1 MRAVL
6 EIDSLDVYHGR
17 LQVLWDLSLAVG
29 DGECVTV
36 LGPNGA
42 GKTTLVETVMG
53 LNRPAR
59 GSIRFGGEE
68 LVGLRPNEVVSRGI
82 AIVPEKRELF
92 PRMTVAENLA
102 LGAYAR
108 ESGDDARIYELFPVL
123 AERRDQ
129 LAGTMSGGEQQMLAI
144 ARALAARPALLIL
157 DEPSLGLSP
166 LYVST
171 VLESI
176 AALNREGL
184 TILLLEQNVRS
195 ALEVSDRAYV
205 LENGRAVIEG
215 SSRDLLEDPRV
226 QASYLGV

>member
-1 MRAVL
+1 VL
-6 EIDSLDVYHGR
+6 EIESLDVYHGR

-53 LNRPAR
+53 LNKPAR
-59 GSIRFGGEE
+59 GAVRFGGEDI
-68 LVGLRPNEVVSRGI
+68 VGLRPNEVVSRGI
-82 AIVPEKRELF
+82 SIVPERRELF

-108 ESGDDARIYELFPVL
+108 GGEVDPRVYDLFPVL

-144 ARALAARPALLIL
+144 GRALAARPRLLIL

-166 LYVST
+166 LFVST
-171 VLESI
+171 VLASI
-176 AALNREGL
+176 AALNAEGL

-195 ALEVSDRAYV
+195 ALDVSDRAYV
-205 LENGRAVIEG
+205 LENGRVVLEG
-215 SSRDLLEDPRV
+215 PSEALLDDPQV

>member
-1 MRAVL
+1 ML
-6 EIDSLDVYHGR
+6 EIDSLDVYHGQ
-17 LQVLWDLSLAVG
+17 LHVLWDLSLTVG
-29 DGECVTV
+29 NGECVTV

-53 LNRPAR
+53 LNRPTR
-59 GSIRFGGEE
+59 GSIRFDGQE
-68 LVGLRPNEVVSRGI
+68 LTGLRPNEVVSRGI

-102 LGAYAR
+102 LGAYTR
-108 ESGDDARIYELFPVL
+108 GVGDNARIYDLFPIL

-144 ARALAARPALLIL
+144 ARALAARPQLLIL

-166 LYVST
+166 LFVST

-176 AALNREGL
+176 AALNAEGL

-205 LENGRAVIEG
+205 LENGRIALEG
-215 SSRDLLEDPRV
+215 PSKALLDDPKV

>member
-1 MRAVL
+1 VL

-17 LQVLWDLSLAVG
+17 LQVLWGLSLSVG

-59 GSIRFGGEE
+59 GSIRFDGLE
-68 LVGLRPNEVVSRGI
+68 LTGLRPNDVVSRGI
-82 AIVPEKRELF
+82 SIVPEKRELF

-108 ESGDDARIYELFPVL
+108 GGEIDARVYELFPVL

-144 ARALAARPALLIL
+144 ARALAARPSLLIL

-166 LYVST
+166 LFVST
-171 VLESI
+171 VLRSI
-176 AALNREGL
+176 AALNAEGL

-205 LENGRAVIEG
+205 LENGRVVLEG
-215 SSRDLLEDPRV
+215 PSEALLDDPKV

>member
-1 MRAVL
+1 ML
-6 EIDSLDVYHGR
+6 EIDALDVFHGR
-17 LQVLWDLSLAVG
+17 LQVLWDLSLHVG
-29 DGECVTV
+29 DGEIVTV

-59 GSIRFGGEE
+59 GSVRFDGEE
-68 LVGLRPNEVVSRGI
+68 LAGLKPNEVVRRGI
-82 AIVPEKRELF
+82 SIVPEKRELF

-102 LGAYAR
+102 LGAYTR
-108 ESGDDARIYELFPVL
+108 EDGGDDARIYDLFPVL

-144 ARALAARPALLIL
+144 ARSLAARPRLLIL

-166 LYVST
+166 LFVST

-195 ALEVSDRAYV
+195 ALEVSNRGYV
-205 LENGRAVIEG
+205 LENGRLVLEG
-215 SSRDLLEDPRV
+215 PSQVLLDDPRV
-226 QASYLGV
+226 QASYLGL

>member
-59 GSIRFGGEE
+59 GSIRFDGEE

-108 ESGDDARIYELFPVL
+108 DAGDDARIYELFPVL

-144 ARALAARPALLIL
+144 ARALAARPDLLIL

-205 LENGRAVIEG
+205 LENGRGVIEG
-215 SSRDLLEDPRV
+215 PSGDLLEDPRV
-226 QASYLGV
+226 RASYLGV

>member
-1 MRAVL
+1 ML

-17 LQVLWDLSLAVG
+17 LQVLWDLSLNVG

-36 LGPNGA
+36 LGSNGA

-59 GSIRFGGEE
+59 GSIRFDGQE
-68 LVGLRPNEVVSRGI
+68 LTGLRPNEVVSRGI
-82 AIVPEKRELF
+82 SIVPEKRELF

-108 ESGDDARIYELFPVL
+108 GSGDDARIYELFPVL

-144 ARALAARPALLIL
+144 ARALAARPRLLIL

-166 LYVST
+166 LFVSS
-171 VLESI
+171 VLDSI
-176 AALNREGL
+176 AALNAEGL

-205 LENGRAVIEG
+205 LENGRVVLEG
-215 SSRDLLEDPRV
+215 PSRPLLDDPRV
-226 QASYLGV
+226 QASYLGI

>member
-1 MRAVL
+1 VL
-6 EIDSLDVYHGR
+6 EIQSLDVFHGR

-42 GKTTLVETVMG
+42 GKSTLVESVMG

-59 GSIRFGGEE
+59 GSIRFEDEE
-68 LVGLRPNEVVSRGI
+68 ITGLKPNDVAARGI

-92 PRMTVAENLA
+92 GRMTVAENLA
-102 LGAYAR
+102 LGAYGHGG
-108 ESGDDARIYELFPVL
+108 EVDARVYDLFPVL

-144 ARALAARPALLIL
+144 GRALAARPRLLIL

-184 TILLLEQNVRS
+184 TVLLLEQNVRS
-195 ALEVSDRAYV
+195 ALEYSDRGYV
-205 LENGRAVIEG
+205 LENGRVVIEG
-215 SSRDLLEDPRV
+215 PSAALLEDPRV
-226 QASYLGV
+226 QASYLGL

>member
-1 MRAVL
+1 VL

-17 LQVLWDLSLAVG
+17 LQVIWDLSLTVG

-59 GSIRFGGEE
+59 GSIRFDGQE
-68 LVGLRPNEVVSRGI
+68 LTDLRPNEVVTRGI
-82 AIVPEKRELF
+82 SIVPEKRELF

-108 ESGDDARIYELFPVL
+108 DSLDDARIYELFPVL

-144 ARALAARPALLIL
+144 ARALAAQPRLLIL

-166 LYVST
+166 LFVST

-195 ALEVSDRAYV
+195 ALDVSDRAYV
-205 LENGRAVIEG
+205 LENGRVVLEG
-215 SSRDLLEDPRV
+215 PSTALLDDPKV
-226 QASYLGV
+226 QASYLGL

>member
-1 MRAVL
+1 ML
-6 EIDSLDVYHGR
+6 EIDSVDVYHGR
-17 LQVLWDLSLAVG
+17 LQVLWNLSLTVG

-59 GSIRFGGEE
+59 GAIRFDGQE
-68 LVGLRPNEVVSRGI
+68 LAGLKPNEVVARGI
-82 AIVPEKRELF
+82 SIVPEKRELF

-108 ESGDDARIYELFPVL
+108 GAGNDARIYELFPIL
-123 AERRDQ
+123 AERKSQ

-144 ARALAARPALLIL
+144 ARALAARPRLLIL

-166 LYVST
+166 LFVST
-171 VLESI
+171 VLESV
-176 AALNREGL
+176 AALNAEGL

-205 LENGRAVIEG
+205 LENGRVAIEG
-215 SSRDLLEDPRV
+215 PSEALLDDPKVRS
-226 QASYLGV
+226 AYLGI

>member
-1 MRAVL
+1 ML
-6 EIDSLDVYHGR
+6 EIASLDVYHGR
-17 LQVLWDLSLAVG
+17 LQVLWDLSLTIG

-59 GSIRFGGEE
+59 GSIRFDGEE
-68 LVGLRPNEVVSRGI
+68 LVGLRPNEGVSRGI

-108 ESGDDARIYELFPVL
+108 GAGDDARIYDLFPVL
-123 AERRDQ
+123 ADRRNQ

-144 ARALAARPALLIL
+144 ARALAARPSLLIL

-184 TILLLEQNVRS
+184 TILLLAQNVRS

-215 SSRDLLEDPRV
+215 PSADLLEDPRV

>member
-1 MRAVL
+1 VL

-17 LQVLWDLSLAVG
+17 LQVLWDLSLSVG

-53 LNRPAR
+53 LNRPVR
-59 GSIRFGGEE
+59 GAIRFDGQD

-82 AIVPEKRELF
+82 SIMPEKRELF

-102 LGAYAR
+102 LGAYGRQGEVNAR
-108 ESGDDARIYELFPVL
+108 VYDLFPVL

-144 ARALAARPALLIL
+144 ARALAANPRLLIL

-166 LYVST
+166 LFVST

-176 AALNREGL
+176 AALNAEGL

-205 LENGRAVIEG
+205 LENGRVALEG
-215 SSRDLLEDPRV
+215 PSRALLDDPKV
-226 QASYLGV
+226 QASYLGL

>member
-1 MRAVL
+1 ML

-17 LQVLWDLSLAVG
+17 LQVLWGLSLSVG

-59 GSIRFGGEE
+59 GSIRFDGQE
-68 LVGLRPNEVVSRGI
+68 LTGLRPNEVVSRGI
-82 AIVPEKRELF
+82 SIVPEKRELF

-108 ESGDDARIYELFPVL
+108 GGGDRCPGLRTLPGPRRAPGPACRDHVRRRAADARD
-123 AERRDQ
+123 R
-129 LAGTMSGGEQQMLAI
+129 S
-144 ARALAARPALLIL
+144 RPRCPPRLLIL

-166 LYVST
+166 LFVST

-176 AALNREGL
+176 AALNAEGL

-205 LENGRAVIEG
+205 LENGRVVLEG
-215 SSRDLLEDPRV
+215 PSKALLDDPKV

>member
-1 MRAVL
+1 VL

-17 LQVLWDLSLAVG
+17 LQVLWDLSLTVG

-53 LNRPAR
+53 LNRPSR
-59 GSIRFGGEE
+59 GTIRFDGQE
-68 LVGLRPNEVVSRGI
+68 LIGLRPNEVVTRGI
-82 AIVPEKRELF
+82 SIVPEKRELF

-102 LGAYAR
+102 LGAYSR
-108 ESGDDARIYELFPVL
+108 ESGDFTRIYELFPIL

-144 ARALAARPALLIL
+144 ARALAAKPRLLIL

-166 LYVST
+166 LFVST

-176 AALNREGL
+176 AALNAEGL

-205 LENGRAVIEG
+205 LENGRVVLEG
-215 SSRDLLEDPRV
+215 PSRPLLDDPKV
-226 QASYLGV
+226 QASYLGL

>member
-1 MRAVL
+1 ML

-17 LQVLWDLSLAVG
+17 LQVLWNLSLTVG

-59 GSIRFGGEE
+59 GAIRFDGQE
-68 LVGLRPNEVVSRGI
+68 LVGLRPNEVVARGI
-82 AIVPEKRELF
+82 SIVPEKRELF

-108 ESGDDARIYELFPVL
+108 GAGDDAKIYELFPIL
-123 AERRDQ
+123 AERKDQ

-144 ARALAARPALLIL
+144 ARALAARPRLLIL

-166 LYVST
+166 LFVST
-171 VLESI
+171 VLESV
-176 AALNREGL
+176 AALNAEGL

-205 LENGRAVIEG
+205 LENGRVAIEG
-215 SSRDLLEDPRV
+215 PSEALLHDPKV
-226 QASYLGV
+226 QSAYLGI

>member
-1 MRAVL
+1 ML

-17 LQVLWDLSLAVG
+17 LQVLWELSLTVG

-36 LGPNGA
+36 LGPNGS

-53 LNRPAR
+53 LNRPTR
-59 GSIRFGGEE
+59 GSIRFDGEE
-68 LVGLRPNEVVSRGI
+68 LAGLRPNEVVSHGI
-82 AIVPEKRELF
+82 SIVPEKRELF

-108 ESGDDARIYELFPVL
+108 GAGDDAKIYDLFPVL

-144 ARALAARPALLIL
+144 ARALAARPRLLIL

-166 LYVST
+166 LFVSS

-176 AALNREGL
+176 AALNAEGL

-205 LENGRAVIEG
+205 LENGRVVLEG
-215 SSRDLLEDPRV
+215 PSEALLDDPKV
-226 QASYLGV
+226 QAAYLGV

>member
-1 MRAVL
+1 ML
-6 EIDSLDVYHGR
+6 EIQSLDVFHGR

-42 GKTTLVETVMG
+42 GKSTLVESVMG

-59 GSIRFGGEE
+59 GSIRFEDEE
-68 LVGLRPNEVVSRGI
+68 ITGLKPNDVAARGI

-92 PRMTVAENLA
+92 GRMTVAENLA
-102 LGAYAR
+102 LGAYGHGG
-108 ESGDDARIYELFPVL
+108 EVDARVYDLFPVL

-144 ARALAARPALLIL
+144 GRALAARPRLLIL

-184 TILLLEQNVRS
+184 TVLLLEQNVRS
-195 ALEVSDRAYV
+195 ALEYSDRGYV
-205 LENGRAVIEG
+205 LENGRVVIEG
-215 SSRDLLEDPRV
+215 PSAALLEDPRV
-226 QASYLGV
+226 QASYLGL

>member
-1 MRAVL
+1 VL

-17 LQVLWDLSLAVG
+17 LQVLWDLSLTVG

-36 LGPNGA
+36 LGPNGS

-53 LNRPAR
+53 LNEPAR
-59 GSIRFGGEE
+59 GSVRFDGQE
-68 LVGLRPNEVVSRGI
+68 LVGLRPNEVAAHGI
-82 AIVPEKRELF
+82 SIVPERRELF

-102 LGAYAR
+102 LGAFAR
-108 ESGDDARIYELFPVL
+108 GGEVSTRVYDLFPVL
-123 AERRDQ
+123 AERKNQ

-144 ARALAARPALLIL
+144 GRALAAGPRLLIL

-176 AALNREGL
+176 AALNTEGL

-205 LENGRAVIEG
+205 LENGRVALEG
-215 SSRDLLEDPRV
+215 PSAALLDDPKV
-226 QASYLGV
+226 QAAYLGL

>member
-1 MRAVL
+1 VL

-17 LQVLWDLSLAVG
+17 LQVLWGLSLSVG

-53 LNRPAR
+53 LNRPAG
-59 GSIRFGGEE
+59 GSIRFDGQE
-68 LVGLRPNEVVSRGI
+68 LTGLMPNEVVLRGI
-82 AIVPEKRELF
+82 SIVPEKRELF

-102 LGAYAR
+102 LGAYSR
-108 ESGDDARIYELFPVL
+108 ESGDFARIYELFPVL

-144 ARALAARPALLIL
+144 ARALASQPRLLIL

-166 LYVST
+166 LFVSN

-195 ALEVSDRAYV
+195 ALAVSDRAYV
-205 LENGRAVIEG
+205 LENGRVALEG
-215 SSRDLLEDPRV
+215 PSTALLDDPKV
-226 QASYLGV
+226 QASYLGL

>member
-1 MRAVL
+1 ML

-17 LQVLWDLSLAVG
+17 LQVIWGLSLTVG

-59 GSIRFGGEE
+59 GSIRFDGEE
-68 LVGLRPNEVVSRGI
+68 LTGLRPNEVVSRGI
-82 AIVPEKRELF
+82 SIVPEKRELF

-108 ESGDDARIYELFPVL
+108 GVGDDARIYELFPVL

-144 ARALAARPALLIL
+144 ARALAAHPSLLIL

-166 LYVST
+166 LFVST

-176 AALNREGL
+176 AALNAEGL

-205 LENGRAVIEG
+205 LENGRVVLEG
-215 SSRDLLEDPRV
+215 PSEDLLDDPKV
-226 QASYLGV
+226 QAAYLGV